1 MNRLKAIE
9 ESPELIKLFE
19 DFKNLYKKLDE
30 VFVEQFKRSLP
41 IAELMND
48 RWERA
53 ERLGFGKGSSIYDSS
68 LVFGHPKI
76 GTNCWIGP
84 FTIVDGSGGLVVGN
98 HCTISAGVHIYS
110 HDNLKATLQP
120 KEAQIEQIPV
130 WIGNNCYIAPNSI
143 IAKGVTLGDFCIV
156 AANSMVNKSFDS
168 HSIVGGNPAKQIGK
182 VEFIDDSVVFKYN
195 NLKK

>member
-1 MNRLKAIE
+1 VDHKTVLE
-9 ESPELIKLFE
+9 GCPDLLKLFDE
-19 DFKNLYKKLDE
+19 FKQLYHKLDE
-30 VFVEQFKRSLP
+30 SFLEQLHRSLP
-41 IAELMND
+41 LTELLND

-110 HDNLKATLQP
+110 HDNLKATIQP
-120 KEAQIEQIPV
+120 KDAQIEQIPV
-130 WIGNNCYIAPNSI
+130 RIGNNCYIAPNSI
-143 IAKGVTLGDFCIV
+143 IA
-156 AANSMVNKSFDS
+156 N
-168 HSIVGGNPAKQIGK
+168 
-182 VEFIDDSVVFKYN
+182 
-195 NLKK
+195 